1 MAMAADAFSGAYN
14 VYAPNIPGVG
24 DCSAGCAI
32 GGTSEAS
39 PLATGSYARILSS
52 HANGLG
58 NLTIWLYIEYA
69 HHANDAMTP
78 AGTPPTQQ
86 WGAYHDIVTGANGA
100 YTALPGF
107 DYTTGVSTFDIA
119 LLDAQIRR

>member
-14 VYAPNIPGVG
+14 VYAPSIPGVG

-78 AGTPPTQQ
+78 AGAPATQP
-86 WGAYHDIVTGANGA
+86 WGADHHIVTGANVGH
-100 YTALPGF
+100 THVPGL
-107 DYTTGVSTFDIA
+107 DHTT
-119 LLDAQIRR
+119 